1 MSEEQLEEDEVLVV
15 LADEAQAVEPEAREQ
30 PPGQSNYL
38 GPWGP
43 RLVLVINGGNQEVIQ
58 EWKGD
63 DSLILVV
70 AREIEPCISVLLF
83 LNVLEMER

>member
-1 MSEEQLEEDEVLVV
+1 MKLKPLN
-15 LADEAQAVEPEAREQ
+15 LK
-30 PPGQSNYL
+30 PGNYL
-38 GPWGP
+38 LAKAIILVPEDP
-43 RLVLVINGGNQEVIQ
+43 SLVLVINGGNQEVIQ

-70 AREIEPCISVLLF
+70 AREIEPCISVLLS